1 MHTIQSVPINSEI
14 SDFYTLKEI
23 DTVASYV
30 EQKISCIS
38 LHKSV
43 NQVIDEL
50 IAGSSERSVAIIND
64 ISPEL
69 FAGTDKSIF
78 SSIINCLLDA
88 MLVNSDTQSIQ
99 ITAKLVGN
107 IVLLHLRS
115 SNPDY
120 NHHIDGGISKMEN
133 LAKSLG
139 GCITVSNSTHGL
151 TLAFTFINH

>member
-50 IAGSSERSVAIIND
+50 LAGNSKRSVAIIND

-78 SSIINCLLDA
+78 TSIVSCLLDA
-88 MLVNSDTQSIQ
+88 MLVNSNTQSIQ
-99 ITAKLVGN
+99 ITTKLVGN